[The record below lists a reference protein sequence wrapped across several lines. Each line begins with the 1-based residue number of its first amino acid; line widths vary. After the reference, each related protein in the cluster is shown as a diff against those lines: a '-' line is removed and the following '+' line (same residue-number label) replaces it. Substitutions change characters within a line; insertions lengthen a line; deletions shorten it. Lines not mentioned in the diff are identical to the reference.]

1 MPCHACRSWLSP
13 YRSRRQRLMDLAK
26 LAVFLLTGHCLP
38 CTLPFCSRSA
48 LNSSLL
54 VVITASPLL
63 DISFDPF
70 ELLFTDLAFRVTFFE
85 NLQRILSVAH
95 RERHL

>member
-1 MPCHACRSWLSP
+1 
-13 YRSRRQRLMDLAK
+13 MDLAK

-85 NLQRILSVAH
+85 NLQRIPSVAD